1 MTGPAVLHYL
11 ELGSLTELRPPRRTA
26 EDLQLIEQ
34 HDDDVVRATT
44 LGIGAPYGW
53 PSQSWDDRGWRDYLH
68 RDDLRHWT
76 AHRNGEVAGLAS
88 LRFGASEAEI
98 DTFGL
103 LPAFVGRGLGGT
115 FLAAVVA
122 TAFAEHAAARR
133 VWLHTSSDDH
143 PHALRNYQARGFRL
157 YDHTGR

>member
-1 MTGPAVLHYL
+1 M
-11 ELGSLTELRPPRRTA
+11 
-26 EDLQLIEQ
+26 
-34 HDDDVVRATT
+34 
-44 LGIGAPYGW
+44 
-53 PSQSWDDRGWRDYLH
+53 H